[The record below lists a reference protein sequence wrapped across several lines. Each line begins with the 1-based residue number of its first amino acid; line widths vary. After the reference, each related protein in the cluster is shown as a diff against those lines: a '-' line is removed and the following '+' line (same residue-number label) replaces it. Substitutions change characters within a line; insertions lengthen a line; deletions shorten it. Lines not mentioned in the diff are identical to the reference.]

1 MFCKKCGKYIQ
12 PGQNFCPTCGTPVEN
27 NNTESMGDTKVIP
40 GLNNMEDM
48 GDTKVIPNLNEL
60 ENQKSFGNNTNSFDD
75 IDDSD
80 FPEEIEYVEDKI
92 EGFDFPEESWRRI
105 WIWFRR
111 KWEYVVDDEDETISQ
126 VNKWE

>member
-60 ENQKSFGNNTNSFDD
+60 ENQKSFGNNTNSFDN

-80 FPEEIEYVEDKI
+80 FPEEIEYVE
-92 EGFDFPEESWRRI
+92 ESKGLI
-105 WIWFRR
+105 FRR
-111 KWEYVVDDEDETISQ
+111 NLKKNLNLIQTKMK
-126 VNKWE
+126 NM

>member
-48 GDTKVIPNLNEL
+48 GDTKVIPNLK
-60 ENQKSFGNNTNSFDD
+60 KSNMLKTKSKGL
-75 IDDSD
+75 I
-80 FPEEIEYVEDKI
+80 
-92 EGFDFPEESWRRI
+92 
-105 WIWFRR
+105 FRR
-111 KWEYVVDDEDETISQ
+111 NLKKNLNLIQTKMK
-126 VNKWE
+126 NM

>member
-92 EGFDFPEESWRRI
+92 EGFDFPEEP
-105 WIWFRR
+105 
-111 KWEYVVDDEDETISQ
+111 
-126 VNKWE
+126 

>member
-60 ENQKSFGNNTNSFDD
+60 ENQKSFGITQTHLTILTTAIFLRN
-75 IDDSD
+75 
-80 FPEEIEYVEDKI
+80 
-92 EGFDFPEESWRRI
+92 RI
-105 WIWFRR
+105 C
-111 KWEYVVDDEDETISQ
+111 
-126 VNKWE
+126 

>member
-60 ENQKSFGNNTNSFDD
+60 ENVLMSIINDWFDKEFYPYHD
-75 IDDSD
+75 VLQSLVICGIDY
-80 FPEEIEYVEDKI
+80 ERLIEISLMQTYD
-92 EGFDFPEESWRRI
+92 W
-105 WIWFRR
+105 
-111 KWEYVVDDEDETISQ
+111 
-126 VNKWE
+126 